1 MKSLEKVEKIVYEI
15 LTTDVNSRYSDHI
28 LYTKV
33 INKLRPSLSTCN
45 FKDIFCNYE
54 AYRLP
59 SFKAV
64 ERSRRKLTQKG
75 LYIPP
80 KNIKKE
86 REEMVEKYIEYA
98 VNTGGDIS
106 VYRK

>member
-1 MKSLEKVEKIVYEI
+1 MKIKNLEKVVYEI
-15 LTTDVNSRYSDHI
+15 LTTDINSRYSDHI

-33 INKLRPSLSTCN
+33 IYKINSSLITCN

-54 AYRLP
+54 AYKLP

-64 ERSRRKLTQKG
+64 ERCRRKLTEKG

-80 KNIKKE
+80 ENIKKE
-86 REEMVEKYIEYA
+86 REKMINTYIEYA
-98 VNTGGDIS
+98 VNSGGNIN
-106 VYRK
+106 VH

>member
-1 MKSLEKVEKIVYEI
+1 MELKNLEKIVYEI
-15 LTTDVNSRYSDHI
+15 LTTDINSRYSDHI

-64 ERSRRKLTQKG
+64 ERSRRKLTEKG

-80 KNIKKE
+80 ENIKKE
-86 REEMVEKYIEYA
+86 REEMVKKYVEYA
-98 VNTGGDIS
+98 VNSGGGIS
-106 VYRK
+106 V